1 MAREVV
7 VGFTRVLACRVAG
20 ALLCVAWALVTPL
33 GAQGLS
39 PGSTTAARTTAI
51 VGASVVDLAG
61 GPPLTDAVVIVE
73 GERITAIGPASAT
86 RVPAGAAVIRA
97 TGKWIVPGLM
107 NMHTH
112 YGLVLPGRAGAEL
125 ANETDAALALR
136 MAANARTSLMTG
148 VTTTRSTGEGRGA
161 DFALRR
167 AIERGEAVG
176 PRIFTA
182 GEGVR
187 VTGGHGWQPGEEGLD
202 SPDAFRRAVRR
213 EIFAGAEWIK
223 IAISGGI
230 ADTHGDIAASHMTK
244 EEIAAVTDTA
254 HRHGVKVTA
263 HSGSPNA
270 TLEAIEAG
278 LDCVEHGYYLTE
290 DVLRQM
296 VAKGVWYVP
305 TIVVAQPT
313 VMEFFKKI
321 GSPDWYLARVESVGK
336 AHWNSLQSAIR
347 MKVKIALGTDQF
359 PYEPNDGTTATI
371 REAQYYV
378 EAGMSP
384 LQALRAATI
393 EPATMLGIDSR
404 LGSVTVG
411 KLADLLVTDADPSKD
426 IKALRTIRL
435 VMKGG
440 TVYRN
445 EINGERGMGNWE

>member
-1 MAREVV
+1 MRRQVIALALI
-7 VGFTRVLACRVAG
+7 VGLAG
-20 ALLCVAWALVTPL
+20 AMPSA
-33 GAQGLS
+33 GGQGLS
-39 PGSTTAARTTAI
+39 PGQATAARATAI
-51 VGASVVDLAG
+51 VGASVVNLDG
-61 GPPLTDAVVIVE
+61 GSALQDAVVIIE
-73 GERITAIGPASAT
+73 GDRITSVGPAAT
-86 RVPAGAAVIRA
+86 TPVPPGAEVIRA
-97 TGKWIVPGLM
+97 NGRWISPGLM

-125 ANETDAALALR
+125 ANESDAALALR

-148 VTTTRSTGEGRGA
+148 VTTTRSTGESRGA

-167 AIERGEAVG
+167 AIDRGEAVG

-182 GEGVR
+182 GQAVH
-187 VTGGHGWQPGEEGLD
+187 VTGGHGFKVGDEGLD

-213 EIFAGAEWIK
+213 EVFAGAEWIK

-244 EEIAAVTDTA
+244 EEVAAVTDAA

-263 HSGSPNA
+263 HSGSAPA

-278 LDCVEHGYYLTE
+278 LDCVEHGYFLTDE
-290 DVLRQM
+290 VLQRM

-305 TIVVAQPT
+305 TIVVSQPT

-336 AHWNSLQSAIR
+336 AHWSTLEHAI
-347 MKVKIALGTDQF
+347 KLGVKIALGTDQF

-378 EAGMSP
+378 EAGMTP
-384 LQALRAATI
+384 LKALRSATI
-393 EPATMLGIDSR
+393 EAATMLGVQDR
-404 LGSVTVG
+404 LGRVERG
-411 KLADLLVTDADPSKD
+411 MLADLIITEADPSRD
-426 IKALRTIRL
+426 IKALRGIKL

-445 EINGERGMGNWE
+445 DLK

>member
-1 MAREVV
+1 VRRQVTALALTI
-7 VGFTRVLACRVAG
+7 GLACAVASPG
-20 ALLCVAWALVTPL
+20 
-33 GAQGLS
+33 GQGLS
-39 PGSTTAARTTAI
+39 PGPANPARATAI
-51 VGASVVDLAG
+51 VGASVVNLEG
-61 GPPLTDAVVIVE
+61 GSALQDAVVIIQ
-73 GERITAIGPASAT
+73 GDRITAVGPAAT
-86 RVPAGAAVIRA
+86 TPVPPGTEVIRA
-97 TGKWIVPGLM
+97 NGRWILPGLM

-125 ANETDAALALR
+125 ANESDAALALR

-148 VTTTRSTGEGRGA
+148 VTTTRSTGESRGA

-167 AIERGEAVG
+167 AIDRGEAVG

-182 GEGVR
+182 GQSVR
-187 VTGGHGWQPGEEGLD
+187 VTGGHGWKAGDEGLD

-213 EIFAGAEWIK
+213 EAFAGAEWIK

-244 EEIAAVTDTA
+244 EEVAAVTDAA
-254 HRHGVKVTA
+254 HRHGMKVTA
-263 HSGSPNA
+263 HSGSTPA

-278 LDCVEHGYYLTE
+278 IDCVEHGYFLTD
-290 DVLRQM
+290 DVLQRM

-305 TIVVAQPT
+305 TIVVSQPT

-336 AHWNSLQSAIR
+336 SHWSTLEHAI
-347 MKVKIALGTDQF
+347 KLGVKIALGTDQF

-378 EAGMSP
+378 EAGMTP
-384 LQALRAATI
+384 LKALRSATI
-393 EPATMLGIDSR
+393 DAATMLGAQDR
-404 LGSVTVG
+404 LGRVERG
-411 KLADLLVTDADPSKD
+411 MLADLIITDADPSRD
-426 IKALRTIRL
+426 IKALRGIKL

-445 EINGERGMGNWE
+445 ELK

>member
-1 MAREVV
+1 
-7 VGFTRVLACRVAG
+7 VASASG
-20 ALLCVAWALVTPL
+20 
-33 GAQGLS
+33 QGLS
-39 PGSTTAARTTAI
+39 PGQAPASRATAI
-51 VGASVVDLAG
+51 VGASVVNLNG
-61 GPPLTDAVVIVE
+61 GSALQDAVVVID
-73 GERITAIGPASAT
+73 GDRITAVGPAANT
-86 RVPAGAAVIRA
+86 PVPQGADVIRA
-97 TGKWIVPGLM
+97 TGMWISPGLM

-125 ANETDAALALR
+125 ANESDAALALR

-148 VTTTRSTGEGRGA
+148 VTTTRSTGESRGA

-167 AIERGEAVG
+167 AIDRGEAVG

-182 GEGVR
+182 GQAVH
-187 VTGGHGWQPGEEGLD
+187 VTGGHGWKAGDEGLD
-202 SPDAFRRAVRR
+202 SPDAFRRAVRQ
-213 EIFAGAEWIK
+213 EVFAGADWIK

-244 EEIAAVTDTA
+244 EEVAAVTDAA
-254 HRHGVKVTA
+254 HRHSVKVTA
-263 HSGSPNA
+263 HSGSAPA

-278 LDCVEHGYYLTE
+278 LDCVEHGYFLTDE
-290 DVLRQM
+290 VLQLM

-305 TIVVAQPT
+305 TIVVSQPT

-336 AHWNSLQSAIR
+336 AHWNTLQNAI
-347 MKVKIALGTDQF
+347 KLGVKIALGTDQF

-378 EAGMSP
+378 EAGMTP
-384 LQALRAATI
+384 LKALRSATI
-393 EPATMLGIDSR
+393 DAATMLGVQDR
-404 LGSVTVG
+404 LGRVERG
-411 KLADLLVTDADPSKD
+411 MLADLIITDADPSRD
-426 IKALRTIRL
+426 IKALRGIKL

-445 EINGERGMGNWE
+445 ELK

>member
-1 MAREVV
+1 VRKQVTV
-7 VGFTRVLACRVAG
+7 LVLTIGLACAVALPSG
-20 ALLCVAWALVTPL
+20 
-33 GAQGLS
+33 QGLS
-39 PGSTTAARTTAI
+39 PGPTRIARATAI
-51 VGASVVDLAG
+51 VGASVVNLNG
-61 GPPLTDAVVIVE
+61 GSALQEAVVVIE
-73 GERITAIGPASAT
+73 GDRITAIGPAPT
-86 RVPAGAAVIRA
+86 TPVPQGADVIRA
-97 TGKWIVPGLM
+97 TGMWISPGLM

-125 ANETDAALALR
+125 ANESDAALALR
-136 MAANARTSLMTG
+136 MAANARTSLLSG
-148 VTTTRSTGEGRGA
+148 VTTTRSTGESKGV

-167 AIERGEAVG
+167 AVERGEAIG

-182 GEGVR
+182 GQAVH
-187 VTGGHGWQPGEEGLD
+187 VTGGHGWKAGDEGLD
-202 SPDAFRRAVRR
+202 SPDEFRRAVRR
-213 EIFAGAEWIK
+213 EVFAGADWIK

-244 EEIAAVTDTA
+244 EEVAAVTDAA

-263 HSGSPNA
+263 HSGSAPA

-278 LDCVEHGYYLTE
+278 LDCVEHGYFLTDE
-290 DVLRQM
+290 VLQRM

-305 TIVVAQPT
+305 TIVVSQPT

-336 AHWNSLQSAIR
+336 AHWNTLQTAI
-347 MKVKIALGTDQF
+347 KLGVKIALGTDQF

-378 EAGMSP
+378 EAGMTP
-384 LQALRAATI
+384 LKALRSATI
-393 EPATMLGIDSR
+393 DAATMLGVQDR
-404 LGSVTVG
+404 VG
-411 KLADLLVTDADPSKD
+411 RVERGMLADLIITDADPSRD
-426 IKALRTIRL
+426 IKALRGIRL

-445 EINGERGMGNWE
+445 ELK